1 MGLINNNA
9 NSEFLYKSSQLI
21 TLIQRDDGKKNR
33 QWRRKQGFRVFK
45 ARIVAR
51 TNWFNDLL
59 LDDGTYVQ
67 KPHWTQLIKS
77 HLAQVYRNTGTPCS
91 CWLCKGERYSRLA
104 YKRDTK
110 RIIDEQT
117 M

>member
-1 MGLINNNA
+1 M
-9 NSEFLYKSSQLI
+9 EK
-21 TLIQRDDGKKNR
+21 RNR

-91 CWLCKGERYSRLA
+91 CWLCNGERYSRLA

>member
-9 NSEFLYKSSQLI
+9 NSEYLYKSSQL
-21 TLIQRDDGKKNR
+21 
-33 QWRRKQGFRVFK
+33 